1 MENASTRAYETI
13 LTESKDGILTITFNR
28 PKQRNAMSSLM
39 MQEFSSEL
47 ERWENDPTER
57 VCIITNTGVCFC
69 AGADLKELAAGTYHL
84 PAGKEDW
91 GLLGMSKH
99 QFKKPLIAAAIIRC
113 SGCLRLVTAVRPLAT
128 APSCA

>member
-57 VCIITNTGVCFC
+57 VCIIFPQ
-69 AGADLKELAAGTYHL
+69 ARRIGA
-84 PAGKEDW
+84 
-91 GLLGMSKH
+91 
-99 QFKKPLIAAAIIRC
+99 C
-113 SGCLRLVTAVRPLAT
+113 SACPSTSLRSR
-128 APSCA
+128 